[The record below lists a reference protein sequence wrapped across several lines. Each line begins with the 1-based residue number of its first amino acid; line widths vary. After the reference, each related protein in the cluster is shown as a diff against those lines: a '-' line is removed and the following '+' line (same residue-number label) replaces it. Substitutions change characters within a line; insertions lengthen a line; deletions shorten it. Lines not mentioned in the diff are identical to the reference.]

1 MNLCLSRPVPHTI
14 LMTTLIPGNASAIP
28 FNLGIPLSSY
38 QQGEMKMAQKTQV
51 ILVDDID
58 GSAATQTVTFALDGV
73 SYEIDL
79 TDEHAAEL
87 RADLETWVGRA
98 RRSGGRRTARRRAGS
113 GSSKASETQAIREWA
128 RANGYE
134 VSDRGRIA
142 SPIRKAY
149 DAAH

>member
-1 MNLCLSRPVPHTI
+1 MPGLPQALEHMGICVASGSVLASRILRGSAFGGGIAGVNLCLSRPVSHTI

-28 FNLGIPLSSY
+28 LNLGIPLRSY

-87 RADLETWVGRA
+87 RADLHE
-98 RRSGGRRTARRRAGS
+98 GS
-113 GSSKASETQAIREWA
+113 PT
-128 RANGYE
+128 
-134 VSDRGRIA
+134 
-142 SPIRKAY
+142 
-149 DAAH
+149 